1 MALSRAL
8 KLQAAFRGSI
18 KKGPD
23 ISMTNPSSVKG
34 KSIKTYK
41 DNAVK
46 DGAAPNYAQ
55 DNNNQN
61 TARASSKKSQLKL
74 II

>member
-8 KLQAAFRGSI
+8 KMAAAFRSPV

-41 DNAVK
+41 DEVKK

-55 DNNNQN
+55 DNNNQS
-61 TARASSKKSQLKL
+61 TAREAGKVKL

>member
-8 KLQAAFRGSI
+8 KMQAAFRGQI

-34 KSIKTYK
+34 KSIKTYGTETK
-41 DNAVK
+41 K
-46 DGAAPNYAQ
+46 DGSAPNYAQ
-55 DNNNQN
+55 DNNNQS
-61 TARASSKKSQLKL
+61 TARGGAGKIKL